1 MDNVSR
7 LKKELEKAVQLND
20 IENADKISDQLFRM
34 QKGKEADAVMPD
46 QFVEKII
53 EKSKEKSGGQK
64 SMNMKKIISIV
75 AVAAVTATLGIT
87 ALATRWYGIR
97 DLVFQNSDNET
108 ALTDNSQIS
117 DSEDDIEASAGGYV
131 QEKMDLIVLQGYP
144 DSNEYKASAE
154 WNLFLAGYDTDGKFL
169 SEVGNGSN
177 EFTEKYPMYLV
188 YTREMAEKLEEIVAK
203 YQLKLHNSMT
213 IVNNQK
219 ELMQEANIGEF
230 SKNANTVL
238 SGYVYDDGTFHYDGE
253 TLLKNGT
260 HIDYQF
266 GNYVKGTFSST
277 YLNVGDA
284 SSYTEWEY
292 KTSSGQKVSLALG
305 DTKALV
311 ITDLQ
316 NSYVAINVL
325 SGRNAESG
333 GLTAEDL
340 QEFADTFDFMQIK

>member
-1 MDNVSR
+1 MDNISK
-7 LKKELEKAVQLND
+7 LKNELEKAVRRND
-20 IENADKISDQLFRM
+20 IEKADKISDQLFRM
-34 QKGKEADAVMPD
+34 QKGMEADTVMPA

-53 EKSKEKSGGQK
+53 ERSNQKSGGQK
-64 SMNMKKIISIV
+64 SMKKIISIV
-75 AVAAVTATLGIT
+75 AIAAVTATLGIT
-87 ALATRWYGIR
+87 ALATRWYGVR
-97 DLVFQNSDNET
+97 DLVFKNSNNEAAITENSDI
-108 ALTDNSQIS
+108 ADSAS
-117 DSEDDIEASAGGYV
+117 DVEVSTGGYV
-131 QEKMDLIVLQGYP
+131 QEKMDLIALQGYP

-177 EFTEKYPMYLV
+177 EFTEKYPLYMV
-188 YTREMAEKLEEIVAK
+188 YTRDMAEKLEEIVAK
-203 YQLKLHNSMT
+203 YQLKLHNSIT

-219 ELMQEANIGEF
+219 ELIEEANIGEF
-230 SKNANTVL
+230 AKNANTVL

-253 TLLKNGT
+253 ALLRNGT

-266 GNYVKGTFSST
+266 GNYVKGTFSAT

-311 ITDLQ
+311 IADLQ

-325 SGRNAESG
+325 TGRNPESG
-333 GLTAEDL
+333 GITAEDL
-340 QEFADTFDFMQIK
+340 QEFADTFDFSQIK